1 MPDIPWQWQ
10 AAVFIAGLVLG
21 SFLNVVIVRLPKML
35 ARRDAGRGADGG
47 DEDDGEDA
55 LSLASPASHC
65 PACRRPLKAWHNIP
79 LLSYLALRG
88 RCAWCRAP
96 ISPRYPVVE
105 LATALALVGVLA
117 VHQAPPAF
125 AAGAALSACLIA
137 LVAIDLRDGLLPDAI
152 TLPLLW
158 LGLAVNSFGLFTDAA
173 SAVLGAIAGYLSFAA
188 MNQCYAAVRKQQGLG
203 GGDMKLLAALGA
215 WFGWQAL
222 PGIVLLASVT
232 GLATSLAMIAAG
244 RWKRTTRIPFG
255 PYLAL
260 AGWVCLLFGETLR
273 DPLRVLLGGGE
284 WP

>member
-1 MPDIPWQWQ
+1 MLDLPWQWP
-10 AAVFIAGLVLG
+10 AAVFIGGLVLG
-21 SFLNVVIVRLPKML
+21 SFLNVVIYRLPLIL
-35 ARRDAGRGADGG
+35 ARRRREECRESSG
-47 DEDDGEDA
+47 GEDAA

-65 PACRRPLKAWHNIP
+65 PACRRPLKYRHNLP
-79 LLSYLALRG
+79 LLSYIALKG

-96 ISPRYPVVE
+96 ISLRYPAVE
-105 LATALALVGVLA
+105 LATALALVGVFM
-117 VHQAPPAF
+117 VHDTAPEF

-137 LVAIDLRDGLLPDAI
+137 LAAIDLRDGLLPDAI

-158 LGLAVNSFGLFTDAA
+158 LGLLVNSFGVFADAV
-173 SAVLGAIAGYLSFAA
+173 SAILGAAAGYLFFAA

-222 PGIVLLASVT
+222 PGMVLLASVS
-232 GLATSLAMIAAG
+232 GLAASLAMIAAG
-244 RWKRTTRIPFG
+244 KWKRTTRIPFG

-260 AGWVCLLFGETLR
+260 AGWVCLVSGETLR
-273 DPLRVLLGGGE
+273 DPLRLLLGVGE

>member
-35 ARRDAGRGADGG
+35 AQRDAGGGDGNGADNGG
-47 DEDDGEDA
+47 DDA

-65 PACRRPLKAWHNIP
+65 PACRRPLKVRHNIP
-79 LLSYLALRG
+79 LLSYIALKG

-96 ISPRYPVVE
+96 IGLLYPAVE
-105 LATALALVGVLA
+105 LATALALVGVLM
-117 VHQAPPAF
+117 VHQAPPVF

-222 PGIVLLASVT
+222 PGIVLLASVA
-232 GLATSLAMIAAG
+232 GLAASFAMIAAG

-260 AGWVCLLFGETLR
+260 AGWACLLSGEALK
-273 DPLRVLLGGGE
+273 DPLRLLLGGAE